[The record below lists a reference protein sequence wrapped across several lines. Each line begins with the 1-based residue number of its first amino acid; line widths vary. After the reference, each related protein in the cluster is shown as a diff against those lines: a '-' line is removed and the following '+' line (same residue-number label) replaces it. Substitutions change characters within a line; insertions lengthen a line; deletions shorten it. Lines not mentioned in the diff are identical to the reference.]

1 MKSQGSTHSGEC
13 TLRGV
18 LTQES
23 ANSEECT
30 LRGVLIQGS

>member
-1 MKSQGSTHSGEC
+1 GEC

-23 ANSEECT
+23 ANSGKCT
-30 LRGVLIQGS
+30 PWEANTQGTAHSG